1 MRLLRKSILAL
12 PHCPMGAMGK
22 PHALRS
28 LCPDRQP
35 MDRQTVRQPD
45 EAGPLTISL
54 MLSAPARVEQAG
66 HPNNH
71 RKVRS
76 DEKHPE
82 EA

>member
-1 MRLLRKSILAL
+1 MHPLRGNFLASKTPTMGGMAPAHPVRRLQLNDSATKSPLPLRAGS
-12 PHCPMGAMGK
+12 GA
-22 PHALRS
+22 
-28 LCPDRQP
+28 
-35 MDRQTVRQPD
+35 
-45 EAGPLTISL
+45 LTISL
-54 MLSAPARVEQAG
+54 MLSAPDRVDSAG